1 MNRSESQR
9 SVANLKFWNSFG
21 NTLAAWGTTLAPSCP
36 HGPLRAH
43 PATAMISRNTFRT
56 FELTLGTLSLAL
68 LTACGGASPDT
79 ETAAATPATSP
90 VASADASGNDD
101 GTGIPADATRL
112 AIDEPGANTAA
123 ATPRESSKAVGTA
136 TPKVAILAWSNY
148 TSDVQQAHVA
158 RFNVALLALPQT
170 ATPATVAAAVAAL
183 KSRNASLQVAQTTTA
198 HQVSDSVLPLATPTT
213 ANNWWLKTAAG
224 ARTSWQG
231 SAGIYDTNITSFTAP
246 DASGKRFPQFKASS
260 DSTTFFKAAPG
271 IDFVF
276 SNLVWPQAVA
286 ADWKRLGTNQVWTD
300 PTVQAAQRVG
310 HAAYW
315 DALRVLHPS
324 LKVIANVSPQWQASA
339 EFAGKTH
346 GSYLNSVIGRTWSIE
361 TSTGW
366 PAMMA
371 QYRAA
376 LANTLAPKAV
386 IFNAAAASAD
396 YRTMRFAL
404 ASAMLEDGYFS
415 LSATDGPQPAPWMDE
430 FSAPIGTAAA
440 LPPTAAAASGLW
452 SRAYS
457 NGLVLVN
464 PSKTASATITL
475 PAGYKRL
482 AGVQAPAVNSGA
494 VATTV
499 TLAPRDGLLLLK
511 TTTPPPPPPADT
523 QPPTPPSGL
532 LTSGLAC
539 RSVTLSWAA
548 SSDNIGVTGYDI
560 YHDGQQMTSVNG
572 STRSVALTLT
582 PGASWGLYVNARDAA
597 GNVSQASPIVTI
609 QIPLCQTD
617 TAAPTAPTNL
627 QGTVAGTSAYLTWSA
642 ASDNIGVTAYDI
654 YRNNVKVGSTGSLA
668 FTDSGLAANT
678 TYPYTLA
685 ARDAAGNTSARS
697 LSLSLT
703 TGGACANVVCAV
715 TQVATESD
723 IPWGL
728 AALPDGTVL
737 YSRRDVLDI
746 VRLNPATG
754 VKTSLGTLPL
764 AQGTNA
770 EGGMMGIA
778 VSPNFP
784 ATDPWLYVYH
794 STATDNRVVRVQY
807 KSGALDLA
815 THQVL
820 LSGIG
825 RNAYH
830 NGGRLRYGPDGKL
843 YVATGDAQNGGSAQ
857 NLGGLAGKI
866 LRLNPDGSRPADNPF
881 ASYVWSYGHRNPQG
895 LAFDAQGRLWQQEFG
910 NSLMDETNLIQ
921 KGGNYGWPNCEGTAS
936 VSGTGCATAGYI
948 APKMTYLTADG
959 SCSGITV
966 VRGALYIACQRSARV
981 YRWVISG
988 SDLTNV
994 QQLFAG
1000 TYGRIRTVEPSI
1012 DGGLWLATTNG
1023 GDKDSIANNS
1033 NNKIIKVNL
1042 GN

>member
-1 MNRSESQR
+1 MN
-9 SVANLKFWNSFG
+9 
-21 NTLAAWGTTLAPSCP
+21 T
-36 HGPLRAH
+36 
-43 PATAMISRNTFRT
+43 SRTFRS
-56 FELTLGTLSLAL
+56 FDLTLGTLALAL
-68 LTACGGASPDT
+68 LTACGGGGQP
-79 ETAAATPATSP
+79 ETATAATTSP
-90 VASADASGNDD
+90 TGPAATADASGGID
-101 GTGIPADATRL
+101 GTGIPSDAIRM
-112 AIDEPGANTAA
+112 AIDEPGAVAA
-123 ATPRESSKAVGTA
+123 AALPRESGKALGAA

-148 TSDVQQAHVA
+148 TTPAQQDHVA
-158 RFNVALLALPQT
+158 RFNVALLAMPQT

-183 KSRNASLQVAQTTTA
+183 KNKNAGLQVAQMTST
-198 HQVSDSVLPLATPTT
+198 HQVSDSLLPLATPTT
-213 ANNWWLKTAAG
+213 ASNWWLKTAAG
-224 ARTSWQG
+224 ARVSWQG
-231 SAGIYDTNITSFTAP
+231 TAGLFDTNITTFTAP
-246 DASGKRFPQFKASS
+246 DASGKRFPQFKASF
-260 DSTTFFKAAPG
+260 DSTTFFKAAPA
-271 IDFVF
+271 IDYVF
-276 SNLVWPQAVA
+276 SNPVSPQGLD
-286 ADWKRLGTNQVWTD
+286 ADWKRIGANQAWTD
-300 PTVQAAQRVG
+300 ASVQTAQLVG
-310 HAAYW
+310 HVAYW
-315 DALRVLHPS
+315 DALRVLHPN
-324 LKVIANVSPQWQASA
+324 LKVIANVSTQWQARP
-339 EFAGKTH
+339 EMAGKTH
-346 GSYLNSVIGRTWSIE
+346 GSYLNSLIGRSWSTETWG
-361 TSTGW
+361 GW

-376 LANTLAPKAV
+376 LANTVAPKAV
-386 IFNAAAASAD
+386 IFNAAVASAD

-404 ASAMLEDGYFS
+404 ATSMLEDGYFS
-415 LSATDGPQPAPWMDE
+415 LTATDGPQPAPWMDE
-430 FSAPIGTAAA
+430 FSVPIGTAAA
-440 LPPTAAAASGLW
+440 LPPTTATPSGIW

-482 AGVQAPAVNSGA
+482 AGTQAPTVNTGA
-494 VATTV
+494 VVTTV

-511 TTTPPPPPPADT
+511 ADSPPPPPPPPPADT

-548 SSDNIGVTGYDI
+548 STDNVGVTGYDI

-572 STRSVALTLT
+572 STRSVLLTLT
-582 PGASWGLYVNARDAA
+582 PGASWGLYVNGRDAA
-597 GNVSQASPIVTI
+597 GNVSQASPILTI
-609 QIPLCQTD
+609 QIPQCQTD
-617 TAAPTAPTNL
+617 TTAPTAPTNL

-642 ASDNIGVTAYDI
+642 ATDNVAVTGYDI
-654 YRNNVKVGSTGSLA
+654 YRNGSSVKVGGTPSLA
-668 FTDSGLAANT
+668 FTDSGLAPNT
-678 TYPYTLA
+678 TYSYRVV
-685 ARDAAGNTSARS
+685 ARDAVGNNSAAS

-715 TQVATESD
+715 TQVATDTD

-754 VKTSLGTLPL
+754 VKTSLGTLPG

-807 KSGALDLA
+807 KAGALDLA
-815 THQVL
+815 TLQVL
-820 LSGIG
+820 LPGIG

-857 NLGGLAGKI
+857 NLSTLTGKI

-966 VRGALYIACQRSARV
+966 VRGSLYIACQRSARV

-988 SDLTNV
+988 TELTNV

-1033 NNKIIKVNL
+1033 NNKILKVNL